1 MTTEDLTRSARREL
15 ELPTGKHPA
24 KRRPGGIAE
33 EALDF
38 AYGLYMW
45 ATQRLANRVTS
56 KWTSGQDHQG

>member
-56 KWTSGQDHQG
+56 K